1 MTSAILIRLRPAGPW
16 RYGPGEGGLDRVDTL
31 YRSDRLFS
39 AVTLAFERLG
49 LLDDWL
55 DATARASRPAVAFSS
70 LFPFQ
75 GDTLFVPP
83 PATLWPPPAA
93 ALRIASSVFATKV
106 RWKAAQFVP
115 VTLVETLLLGQRL
128 LAEQWIPDAESGCLL
143 RRDRPQSSPF
153 RAVSRRQVAV
163 DRLGAGVEPHS
174 VACVEFEPSA
184 GLWGVAGYANQE
196 AAAHWDQPLRSAF
209 RLLADT
215 GFGARRSSGW
225 GQTGAPEFQEGEWPA
240 ILLPKFA
247 RVVAPANGGS
257 ASDGAPSQH
266 WLLSLFSPAA
276 SDTVDWSGGNYSV
289 TLRGGRVESRA
300 GSGKEKKLVRMV
312 TEGSV
317 IAVVNPVGSAVDVAP
332 DGFPHPVYRSGLA
345 LGMQLPAVNFATV
358 PEEPV
363 SIPEEITPELI
374 PAAVTEAMIAE
385 DEAAGEAETA
395 PEETARVEQT
405 LEPASLE
412 EEPVEQA
419 DAAELLPAPELLPAI
434 DLEAPPASG
443 IGTGREAEQAATPE
457 HVPPFATEGTLE
469 QRAEER
475 LPELSA
481 ETESPAPPEPNDA
494 ENEHEV

>member
-1 MTSAILIRLRPAGPW
+1 MTSALLIRLRPAGPW

-55 DATARASRPAVAFSS
+55 DATARASRPKVAFSS

-83 PATLWPPPAA
+83 PATLWPPPPA
-93 ALRIASSVFATKV
+93 ALRIASSVFGAKV

-115 VTLVETLLLGQRL
+115 VTLVETLLTSQRI

-153 RAVSRRQVAV
+153 RTVSRRQIAV
-163 DRLGAGVEPHS
+163 DRLGAGVDPHS
-174 VACVEFEPSA
+174 IACVEFEPSA
-184 GLWGVAGYANQE
+184 GLWAIAGFANE
-196 AAAHWDQPLRSAF
+196 ESAAKWSQPLRSAF

-225 GQTGAPEFQEGEWPA
+225 GQTGAPEFQNGRWPA
-240 ILLPKFA
+240 ILLPKLA
-247 RVVAPANGGS
+247 RATAPANGGS
-257 ASDGAPSQH
+257 GGNGTPPQH

-276 SDTVDWSGGNYSV
+276 DDAVDWSGGSYSV
-289 TLRGGRVESRA
+289 TLRGGRVESTA

-317 IAVVNPVGSAVDVAP
+317 IASPVSPVGSAVNVAP
-332 DGFPHPVYRSGLA
+332 NDFPHPVYRSGLA
-345 LGMQLPAVNFATV
+345 LGLQLPVINFAAV

-363 SIPEEITPELI
+363 PVPEEIPPELI
-374 PAAVTEAMIAE
+374 PAAVTEEMIAE
-385 DEAAGEAETA
+385 DEAA
-395 PEETARVEQT
+395 EETA
-405 LEPASLE
+405 E
-412 EEPVEQA
+412 EAGGEA
-419 DAAELLPAPELLPAI
+419 LPAPEEEQIEQVDAVESPATI
-434 DLEAPPASG
+434 DLEELPASG
-443 IGTGREAEQAATPE
+443 IGTGREAEEAATPD
-457 HVPPFATEGTLE
+457 HVPPFASEGIP
-469 QRAEER
+469 EER
-475 LPELSA
+475 EEEPGSELSTETDTPASQKLDEA
-481 ETESPAPPEPNDA
+481 EDK
-494 ENEHEV
+494 HEI